1 MFSLNIANIENLML
15 EDCNRKEM
23 IPSVY
28 SMEQPLPMSPS
39 LAPEQF
45 SMGPGPGEAKLEMAG
60 FNMAQVA
67 AKVMAQDT
75 GPFIQG
81 MEMMG
86 QHQDFSSGE
95 PPGTCQCNIN
105 AHIDAMFR
113 FGVRGHGG

>member
-1 MFSLNIANIENLML
+1 MLDECNSKEVFS
-15 EDCNRKEM
+15 
-23 IPSVY
+23 SVY

-39 LAPEQF
+39 LAPDQF
-45 SMGPGPGEAKLEMAG
+45 SMGPGPGDAKLDMAG

-81 MEMMG
+81 MEMMA

-95 PPGTCQCNIN
+95 ATGTC
-105 AHIDAMFR
+105 
-113 FGVRGHGG
+113 

>member
-1 MFSLNIANIENLML
+1 
-15 EDCNRKEM
+15 
-23 IPSVY
+23 
-28 SMEQPLPMSPS
+28 MEQPLPMSPS

-45 SMGPGPGEAKLEMAG
+45 SMGPGPGEAKLDMAG

-86 QHQDFSSGE
+86 QHQDFNSGE

>member
-1 MFSLNIANIENLML
+1 ML
-15 EDCNRKEM
+15 EECNMLTVKKL
-23 IPSVY
+23 SL

-39 LAPEQF
+39 LAPDQF
-45 SMGPGPGEAKLEMAG
+45 SMGPGPGDAKLDMAG

-81 MEMMG
+81 MEMMA

-95 PPGTCQCNIN
+95 PPGTCQY
-105 AHIDAMFR
+105 
-113 FGVRGHGG
+113 

>member
-1 MFSLNIANIENLML
+1 
-15 EDCNRKEM
+15 
-23 IPSVY
+23 
-28 SMEQPLPMSPS
+28 MEQPLPMSPS

-81 MEMMG
+81 MEMMA

-95 PPGTCQCNIN
+95 PPGQRRMGRKVT
-105 AHIDAMFR
+105 D
-113 FGVRGHGG
+113 GGLLRYRK